1 MRKVLSF
8 VLVLALVLGSFSF
21 AFGLS
26 DIDDSANSDAITV
39 ANDLGIITGFPD
51 GTFKPDQA
59 VNRAEFAAM
68 ITRALGVPE
77 SALAGFTAT
86 SFKDT
91 SGYTWAVKYLAFCE
105 SKGIM
110 LGDGMGNAMPGR
122 TISLNE
128 AITMVLRAVGYTE
141 NSAVLVGVWPSNYV
155 TLAQDLD
162 LYADVASM
170 VTVDRAN
177 AAQVLYNALTV
188 QKVQVDA
195 DGATTGITS
204 GGNPVTMLTSGL
216 SCSETNKGDAY
227 VLTTTDADT
236 AVLNAYK
243 FVGAFVKTFE
253 NSDGEIVAV
262 EEVSTFLTGKYYA
275 ADGVFKAGGVE
286 YNLASPG
293 ALDYDWENANVA
305 TNSSPTAIANGQSGA
320 FTKTLNAGTTYTI
333 AANVSGKTIKE
344 VYSIATWTSETSFEY
359 EADMLE
365 DDNINGYDFTLDDN
379 DEIDMGKFTLLG
391 VDSLSEINEDDVVT
405 VYLATPGNSATD
417 IVKLAVSSE
426 KVEGTVTKVSGT
438 DYTLAGKVYE
448 LSANPA
454 PTVALGDSGTAS
466 LDYNGKIAFWDVD
479 DASVANYAVFITTD
493 KAVSFGDTT
502 VKVKLFNKEGEE
514 VTPVCKDAV
523 TGAAMALDTIVRT
536 AVTGGI
542 TNGAIVE
549 YDLDSNGK
557 VKTLTSSATITT
569 LAGTTSKDGSLIGT
583 TVVDKN
589 VVVFLYNATDSEWEM
604 GSVASFDTTVDFN
617 TVTHTAIVDSGKIKA
632 IAALKGDIV
641 DQSGNSYGVINATS
655 AALDANSDDFLA
667 LEGFMDGAAFDSLT
681 DETNTALGWTTTT
694 KAGITQFT
702 VNSDGVIT
710 DFTSGAGITSEDFV
724 SEAATGV
731 ASSVASISGNQV
743 KLVDGKVYLAASG
756 AVVYLWNAT
765 DGEWEKYTTLSTLRG
780 KYVKMY
786 TTDDDDV
793 IGFDIFLAWE

>member
-26 DIDDSANSDAITV
+26 DIDDSANSDAIKV
-39 ANDLGIITGFPD
+39 ANDLGIIKGFPD

-141 NSAVLVGVWPSNYV
+141 NSSVLVGVWPSNYV

-188 QKVQVDA
+188 QKVQVA
-195 DGATTGITS
+195 TDGTTLGLAVS
-204 GGNPVTMLTSGL
+204 MLTAGL
-216 SCSETNKGDAY
+216 NCSQTNGGDAY

-243 FVGAFVKTFE
+243 YVGAFVKTFE
-253 NSDGEIVAV
+253 NSDGDIVAV
-262 EEVSTFLTGKYYA
+262 EEVSTFLTGKYIA

-293 ALDYDWENANVA
+293 ALDYDWTNNGVAANG
-305 TNSSPTAIANGQSGA
+305 TSPTAIANGQSGA
-320 FTKTLNAGTTYTI
+320 FTQTLLPATTYTI

-344 VYSIATWTSETSFEY
+344 VYSIATWTQETSFEY

-365 DDNINGYDFTLDDN
+365 DDKINGYKFTLDDN

-391 VDSLSEINEDDVVT
+391 VNSLSEISEDDVVT
-405 VYLATPGNSATD
+405 VYLKTAGNAATD
-417 IVKLAVSSE
+417 IVKVAVSSE

-454 PTVALGDSGTAS
+454 PAVALGESGTAS

-479 DASVANYAVFITTD
+479 DASVGNYAVFITTD

-502 VKVKLFNKEGEE
+502 VKVKLFNKAGEE

-523 TGAAMALDTIVRT
+523 TGAAAALDVIVGT

-557 VKTLTSSATITT
+557 VKTLTSSATITKLT
-569 LAGTTSKDGSLIGT
+569 GTTSKDGSLIGT

-604 GSVASFDTTVDFN
+604 GSVASFDTTVNFN

-641 DQSGNSYGVINATS
+641 DQGGNSYGVINATS
-655 AALDANSDDFLA
+655 AALDANKDSYLA

-710 DFTSGAGITSEDFV
+710 DFTSGASINSTDFV
-724 SEAATGV
+724 KEETTGV